1 MEDWMM
7 WLLLAILVLLVLGAV
22 WAFVNSKNKTRAREE
37 AGHIRERAM
46 GGERY
51 AESRESAA
59 RDAQQEADV
68 ARERAERAQEEAA
81 QLEEQARGTTAEARE
96 HRDRVTDELLEAD
109 EIDPDVKR

>member
-1 MEDWMM
+1 MDDWMT

-22 WAFVNSKNKTRAREE
+22 WTFVNNKNKTRAREE
-37 AGHIRERAM
+37 AVHIRERAM

-51 AESRESAA
+51 AEDRESAA
-59 RDAQQEADV
+59 RKAQEQADV
-68 ARERAERAQEEAA
+68 ARERAESALEEAA

-96 HRDRVTDELLEAD
+96 HRDRVTDEYLEAD